1 MYISAFSS
9 NSAISL
15 DRAAKPML
23 AENMKDA
30 IAVEKRI
37 LVVEKKNNVD
47 KIKSKNVSFRDD
59 PKKKQS
65 KDPFDL

>member
-1 MYISAFSS
+1 
-9 NSAISL
+9 
-15 DRAAKPML
+15 
-23 AENMKDA
+23 MKDA